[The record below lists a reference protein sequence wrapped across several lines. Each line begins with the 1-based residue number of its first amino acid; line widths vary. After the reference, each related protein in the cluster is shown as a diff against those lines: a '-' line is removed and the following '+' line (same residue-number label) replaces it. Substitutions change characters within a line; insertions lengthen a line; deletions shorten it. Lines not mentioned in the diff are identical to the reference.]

1 MQNFFSNKKLIV
13 LMVALLASLGLI
25 AGSIAVRNNRN
36 TPPVIQEIGNDVI
49 GIGAR
54 VVSGPANFVKGGL
67 DGLNDM
73 MNAYTENQK
82 LKSQIDSLAET
93 KVQVQTLKQENK
105 KLKQQLK
112 LNATLT
118 DYQQITAAVMLRSPN
133 DWRNIVVINR
143 GSGAGIKKSMPVMAG
158 SGVIGRVI
166 EVNRTNAKV
175 EMVSTDNK
183 AANRFAATVLTK
195 DGTSVN
201 GIVSGYDEKSGQLI
215 LSQLNTDKAIKAGDK
230 VMTSG
235 LGGSTPKGLLLGT
248 VASIKKDDF
257 GLANTVYLKPAA
269 DLDNLDVVTVI
280 APTIGGND

>member
-1 MQNFFSNKKLIV
+1 
-13 LMVALLASLGLI
+13 
-25 AGSIAVRNNRN
+25 
-36 TPPVIQEIGNDVI
+36 
-49 GIGAR
+49 
-54 VVSGPANFVKGGL
+54 
-67 DGLNDM
+67 
-73 MNAYTENQK
+73 
-82 LKSQIDSLAET
+82 
-93 KVQVQTLKQENK
+93 
-105 KLKQQLK
+105 
-112 LNATLT
+112 
-118 DYQQITAAVMLRSPN
+118 MLRSPN